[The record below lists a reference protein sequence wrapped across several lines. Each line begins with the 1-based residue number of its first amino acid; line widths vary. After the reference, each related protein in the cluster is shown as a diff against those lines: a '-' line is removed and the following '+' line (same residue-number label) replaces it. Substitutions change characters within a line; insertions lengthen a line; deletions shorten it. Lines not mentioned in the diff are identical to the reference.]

1 MIRTSLTLSF
11 DSFWKWLKQH
21 HNCILRAG
29 TFEVAVYDNEDLHWH
44 LESEDDGTRLVQVV
58 RGKILAAEIVVEPER
73 VAYVDVV
80 REEGKQEAVF
90 ELVSEQEGE
99 AIPEYFFVLA
109 HGYEDADGEEA
120 RSRVH

>member
-1 MIRTSLTLSF
+1 MIKTSLTLSF
-11 DSFWKWLKQH
+11 DGFWNWLNKH

-44 LESEDDGTRLVQVV
+44 LAVEEDGTRLVQVV

-73 VAYVDVV
+73 VSYVDVV

-90 ELVSEQEGE
+90 ELVSEEDGE
-99 AIPEYFFVLA
+99 SIPEYFFVLA
-109 HGYEDADGEEA
+109 HGYEDDAEEEGKG
-120 RSRVH
+120 RVH